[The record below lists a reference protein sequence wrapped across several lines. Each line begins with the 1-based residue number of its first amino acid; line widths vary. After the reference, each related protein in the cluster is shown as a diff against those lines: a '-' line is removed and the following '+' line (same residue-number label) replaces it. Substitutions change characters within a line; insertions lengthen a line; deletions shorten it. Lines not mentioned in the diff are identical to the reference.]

1 MKAEGHLATSAGNM
15 IQNFGKKFAH
25 NCKCAASIDLGLQ
38 INVSK

>member
-1 MKAEGHLATSAGNM
+1 MKAEGQLATSAGNVT
-15 IQNFGKKFAH
+15 QNFGKNFAH